1 MMQNMDLQL
10 LDLDKAQYSRRM
22 QEEFFSTNQTHLL
35 EINREV
41 DKVIS

>member
-1 MMQNMDLQL
+1 
-10 LDLDKAQYSRRM
+10 M

-41 DKVIS
+41 DKVIRWLRFIGILQVRVTV

>member
-1 MMQNMDLQL
+1 MQNMDLQL

-22 QEEFFSTNQTHLL
+22 QEKFFSTNQTHLL